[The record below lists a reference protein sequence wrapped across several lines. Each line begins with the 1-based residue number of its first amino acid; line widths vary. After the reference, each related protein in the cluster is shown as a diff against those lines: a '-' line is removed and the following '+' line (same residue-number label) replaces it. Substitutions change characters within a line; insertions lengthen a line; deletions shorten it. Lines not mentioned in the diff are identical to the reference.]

1 MMSLPLSEP
10 ILEPLLRKLRFN
22 KTLSHIRPNSVV
34 VDIGCGHTP
43 HLLNR
48 LERYIKEGIGV
59 DQLIADRT
67 YGNIK
72 LISKLLADKIPLR
85 GGLAD
90 HVTLVAVLEHLEM
103 PGPLLGESYRIL
115 KKGGTLILTTPTPL
129 NKPLLE
135 FLSFRL
141 GLVSKREIAE
151 HKTYFWKRELCQLVK
166 VAGFRNIKHQYF
178 ELYLNNFLV
187 AKK

>member
-1 MMSLPLSEP
+1 MSEP
-10 ILEPLLRKLRFN
+10 LLEPLLRKLRFD
-22 KTLSHIRPNSVV
+22 KALACISPNSTI

-59 DQLIADRT
+59 DQLIGDRS
-67 YGNIK
+67 YNNIK
-72 LISKLLADKIPLR
+72 LISKLLADKIPLKSN
-85 GGLAD
+85 LAD
-90 HVTLVAVLEHLEM
+90 HVTLIAVLEHLEM
-103 PGPLLGESYRIL
+103 PGPLLKEAYRIL

-141 GLVSKREIAE
+141 GLVSRREVAE
-151 HKTYFWKRELCQLVK
+151 HKTYFWKKELLRLVRA
-166 VAGFRNIKHQYF
+166 AGFKNIKHQYF

-187 AKK
+187 VEK

>member
-1 MMSLPLSEP
+1 MSEP
-10 ILEPLLRKLRFN
+10 LLEPLLRKLRFD
-22 KTLSHIRPNSVV
+22 KALVCISPSSTV

-48 LERYIKEGIGV
+48 LERYIKSGIGV
-59 DQLIADRT
+59 DQLIVSKKI
-67 YGNIK
+67 GKIK
-72 LISKLLADKIPLR
+72 LISKFLADKIPLR
-85 GGLAD
+85 DSLAD
-90 HVTLVAVLEHLEM
+90 HVTLIAVLEHLAM
-103 PGPLLGESYRIL
+103 PGSLLKEAYRIL
-115 KKGGTLILTTPTPL
+115 KRGGTLILTTPTPL

-166 VAGFRNIKHQYF
+166 VAGFKNIKHQYF
-178 ELYLNNFLV
+178 ELYFNNFLV
-187 AKK
+187 AQK